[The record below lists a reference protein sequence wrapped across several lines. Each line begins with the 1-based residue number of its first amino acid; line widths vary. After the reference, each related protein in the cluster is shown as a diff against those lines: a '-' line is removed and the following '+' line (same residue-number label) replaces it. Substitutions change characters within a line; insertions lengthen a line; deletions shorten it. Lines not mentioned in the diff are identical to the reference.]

1 MHCTLKTFEVMG
13 CTSFCSYTLSK
24 FNDAGSSETNA
35 SICGFT
41 KNVNEILRLTGNDSS
56 ARLVNLTL
64 NITHIF
70 PKPKIC
76 PSDGIWNATANCTIL
91 RTAACPNSTFLS
103 KFSSLSNNN
112 SRTKSQI
119 LLAFNNLW

>member
-1 MHCTLKTFEVMG
+1 MHCTLKTFEVINNLLC

-41 KNVNEILRLTGNDSS
+41 KNVNEILRLTGNDPS

-70 PKPKIC
+70 
-76 PSDGIWNATANCTIL
+76 L
-91 RTAACPNSTFLS
+91 
-103 KFSSLSNNN
+103 
-112 SRTKSQI
+112 Q
-119 LLAFNNLW
+119 